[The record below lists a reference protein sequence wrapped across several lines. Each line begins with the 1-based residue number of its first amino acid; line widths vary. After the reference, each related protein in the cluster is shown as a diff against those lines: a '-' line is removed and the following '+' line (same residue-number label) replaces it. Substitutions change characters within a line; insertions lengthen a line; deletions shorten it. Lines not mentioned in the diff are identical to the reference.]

1 MTTSHRPRSFP
12 GLAAALTLAVT
23 LVTLLAACDSTPQ
36 SGTPNLAPAGGTVRG
51 IDDLVLVDCLLPGQI
66 RQLGTRMTFVA
77 PRRHVKATKS
87 DCAIRGGEFVLF
99 DRSDYKTALA
109 TLMPKA
115 QGGDPVAQTYV
126 GEIFEKGLGL
136 PAPDYAAA
144 ALWYRKAAESGH
156 RPAQTNLGTLYE
168 RGLGVPKNKAE
179 ALNWYRKA
187 TGVTEDPLIFESKL
201 KAERATF
208 QRELALRKSLASSL
222 RQKLDQA
229 RRASATAAA
238 PRPQIEKQELER
250 AATNLRQEAASA
262 AAQTKR
268 EIEAIEAVTKAVTKS
283 EGSGQPEP
291 PKKKIEPQRGK
302 LELSLRQ
309 RQEEFQEL
317 QAFVTQQARLGS
329 PL

>member
-1 MTTSHRPRSFP
+1 MTTSYRPRLFP
-12 GLAAALTLAVT
+12 GFAAAPTLAVA
-23 LVTLLAACDSTPQ
+23 LVTVLAACDSTPQ
-36 SGTPNLAPAGGTVRG
+36 SGMPNLAPAGGTVRG

-87 DCAIRGGEFVLF
+87 DCAIRGGEIVLF
-99 DRSDYKTALA
+99 DRSDYTTALA

-187 TGVTEDPLIFESKL
+187 TGVIEDPLIFESKL

-229 RRASATAAA
+229 RRASATVAA
-238 PRPQIEKQELER
+238 PRPQIEQQELER

-268 EIEAIEAVTKAVTKS
+268 EIEAIEAVSKAVTES
-283 EGSGQPEP
+283 EGSSQPAP
-291 PKKKIEPQRGK
+291 PKTKIEPQRGK

>member
-1 MTTSHRPRSFP
+1 MTRSHRPRP
-12 GLAAALTLAVT
+12 GLVATLALAAV
-23 LVTLLAACDSTPQ
+23 LAACDSTPPT
-36 SGTPNLAPAGGTVRG
+36 GTPSLAPAGGAVRG

-99 DRSDYKTALA
+99 DRSDYGSALA
-109 TLMPKA
+109 TLLPKA

-126 GEIFEKGLGL
+126 GEIYERGLGL

-156 RPAQTNLGTLYE
+156 RPAQTNLGSLYE
-168 RGLGVPKNKAE
+168 RGLGVPRNKAE

-208 QRELALRKSLASSL
+208 QRELALRKSLASTL
-222 RQKLDQA
+222 RQKLEQA
-229 RRASATAAA
+229 RAAGRTASAAPGPIAKPELQRAAA
-238 PRPQIEKQELER
+238 
-250 AATNLRQEAASA
+250 NLTKEAASA

-268 EIEAIEAVTKAVTKS
+268 EIEAIEAVTKATTTT
-283 EGSGQPEP
+283 EGADRPAP
-291 PKKKIEPQRGK
+291 DKKKIEPQRGK

-309 RQEEFQEL
+309 RQEEFDEL
-317 QAFVTQQARLGS
+317 QAFVAEQQRLGS
-329 PL
+329 TL